1 MDIVHRYLFVGLL
14 AFAGMGCDSAL
25 MREVAYHERVGN
37 LAEARTAAERAV
49 LADPANSEAHFLLGR
64 AHLAQGAFPEAHA
77 AFDRANARTAR
88 YADQIT
94 FLLESAYRTA
104 MAEGATAYGSG
115 RFADA
120 AGRFSAA
127 TRIDTV
133 ALDAYRALGHASVQA
148 GDRSSAITSYR
159 TATRLAPTD
168 FEIWNNLAELTTLG
182 EDYDAAL
189 ALSRQVLQ
197 LDPAFRPGLRRLAHV
212 EEKLG
217 LFDEAEA
224 HYRQLV
230 DGGHTQADARNFAF
244 LLYNRQ
250 NYAEALPHLQIL
262 ADHGQ
267 PDWDVLK
274 VLCESYL
281 AVEDFT
287 RAIDVGILLYERRPD
302 DRDVVSNLILAYEKV
317 GDNEHVVLYRE
328 RLARMEGE
336 L

>member
-1 MDIVHRYLFVGLL
+1 
-14 AFAGMGCDSAL
+14 MGCDSAL

-37 LAEARTAAERAV
+37 LEEARTAAERA
-49 LADPANSEAHFLLGR
+49 AQSDPANSEAHFLLGR
-64 AHLAQGAFPEAHA
+64 TWLAQGAYPEAHA
-77 AFDRANARTAR
+77 AFERANTRTAR
-88 YADQIT
+88 YADQIA

-104 MAEGATAYGSG
+104 MAEGATAYGMA

-120 AGRFSAA
+120 AAHFAAA
-127 TRIDTV
+127 TRVDTV

-148 GDRSSAITSYR
+148 GDRTSAIAAYR
-159 TATRLAPTD
+159 TASPLAPAD
-168 FEIWNNLAELTTLG
+168 VELWNNLAELTTL
-182 EDYDAAL
+182 EADYEAAL
-189 ALSRQVLQ
+189 VYSRQVLQ
-197 LDPAFRPGLRRLAHV
+197 LDPAFRPGLRRLAYV

-217 LFDEAEA
+217 HDDEAEA

-250 NYAEALPHLQIL
+250 NYAEALPHLEIL

-281 AVEDFT
+281 AVEDFA
-287 RAIDVGILLYERRPD
+287 RAIDIGILLHDRRPE

-317 GDNEHVVLYRE
+317 GDNKHVVLYRE
-328 RLARMEGE
+328 RLARMEDE